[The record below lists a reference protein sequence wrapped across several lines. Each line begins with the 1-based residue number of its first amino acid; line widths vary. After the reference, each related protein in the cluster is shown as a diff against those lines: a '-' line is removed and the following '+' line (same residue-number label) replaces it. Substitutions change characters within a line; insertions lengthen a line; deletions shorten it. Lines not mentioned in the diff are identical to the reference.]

1 MIDRDTLHRAL
12 LEDINIEGF
21 DPMPAPCDIRR
32 AAPATESALAAV
44 AAGRSAIKAILDGK
58 DNRLMIITGPC
69 SIHDPKAALDY
80 AGRLAELQS
89 RVQDRILLVMRVYFE
104 KPRTVTG
111 WKGYINDPFLNNT
124 FQVVEGMKRARAL
137 MVSISEKGLPIATEA
152 LDPFGPQYYGD
163 LVSWYAIGA
172 RTSESQT
179 HREMASGLSAPVGFK
194 NATDGNLDV
203 SINAIKAS
211 RKGHH
216 FIGVYEDGR
225 SAVVR
230 TRGNLYGHLVL
241 RGGGGRPNYDTVSVM
256 LAEKALEKAGLAPRI
271 VIDCSHAN
279 SMKKPELQPLV
290 FADCLNQIAAGSRSI
305 CGLMLESN
313 INEGS
318 QPIPENLSELR
329 YGVSVTDACISWQTT
344 EGIILEASR
353 VLAGSGNAQC
363 APRFVL

>member
-1 MIDRDTLHRAL
+1 MTERDALHRAL

-21 DPMPAPCDIRR
+21 DPMPAPCDIRS
-32 AAPATESALAAV
+32 AAPASERALAAV
-44 AAGRSAIKAILDGK
+44 AEGRSAIRSILDGN
-58 DNRLMIITGPC
+58 DSRLMIITGPC
-69 SIHDPKAALDY
+69 SIHDPKAAMDY
-80 AGRLAELQS
+80 ASRLAALQQKVS
-89 RVQDRILLVMRVYFE
+89 RSILLVMRVYFE

-124 FQVVEGMKRARAL
+124 FQVVEGMKRARSL
-137 MVSISEKGLPIATEA
+137 MVAISELGLPIATEA

-211 RKGHH
+211 RRGHH

-230 TRGNLYGHLVL
+230 TRGNAYGHLVL

-256 LAEKALEKAGLAPRI
+256 LAEKALEKAGLTPRI

-290 FADCLNQIAAGSRSI
+290 FADCLNQIAGGSRSI

-313 INEGS
+313 INAGNQS
-318 QPIPENLSELR
+318 IPEDLSLLK
-329 YGVSVTDACISWQTT
+329 YGVSVTDACINWETT
-344 EGIILEASR
+344 QSIICEADR
-353 VLAGSGNAQC
+353 VLSAGREAGS
-363 APRFVL
+363 APRFSL